1 MQNSSGH
8 KAYGTVSSRER
19 ALMTG
24 LQFVGG
30 LVDGTLPLNRM
41 AATLGYDI
49 VEAEVGRV
57 VIVAEPKEDHL
68 NPWGTVHG
76 GLAATL
82 LDSCMGL
89 AVQTSVDMGVMST
102 TVEFKISFVRPIT
115 IETGA
120 IRAQGTVLTCG
131 RRVAYAEGR
140 ITDARGRLLVHG
152 TTTCLIFD
160 APSDS

>member
-120 IRAQGTVLTCG
+120 IRAQVGFSVEG
-131 RRVAYAEGR
+131 DSGNRRRPRAFVFLR
-140 ITDARGRLLVHG
+140 TH
-152 TTTCLIFD
+152 
-160 APSDS
+160 PSQSHRTGSAKLR